1 MSHVITIIIPDDLRT
16 RTVQGDLDDKYVLW
30 PSDSLS
36 HAEAVTS
43 DGQAHSVLT
52 EALNLIFRLQLGE
65 KVPTVSGEP
74 DDGAR

>member
-16 RTVQGDLDDKYVLW
+16 RSVQGDLDDKYVLW
-30 PSDSLS
+30 PSESLS
-36 HAEAVTS
+36 HVEAITV
-43 DGQAHSVLT
+43 DGQAHSVLS

-65 KVPTVSGEP
+65 RVPTVNGEP